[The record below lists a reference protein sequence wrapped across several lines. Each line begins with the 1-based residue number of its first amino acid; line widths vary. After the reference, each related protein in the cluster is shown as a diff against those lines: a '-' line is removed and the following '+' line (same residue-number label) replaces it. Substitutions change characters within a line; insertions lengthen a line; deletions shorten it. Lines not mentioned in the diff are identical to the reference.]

1 MPAARV
7 STKHL
12 LGRESIIFGSKEQSA
27 MSRIHLALLTVG
39 ALVIASAALITWRR
53 HENGSP
59 LESLQQ
65 LANAVRAKDRAAIER
80 YLDVGRTAE
89 SVVDEAIS
97 TAGDPALKPSLVTAL
112 QQSIW
117 TALLD
122 SLATLEGRYQGL
134 AGVEQR
140 GDVARVGVRIRSEEA
155 DSAFVVHLRMERA
168 AGGWRVVGVED
179 LGPYLQASLGR
190 RQERA
195 YEAAMRSDLRN
206 LATAQEIYLS
216 GHATYSASLQDL
228 TYSPS
233 PGVRLEIIVASGTGW
248 RAVAH
253 HETGTAECRIGVGT
267 GALPGDAE
275 REVKCS
281 APRRREIR

>member
-1 MPAARV
+1 MSRFRTVLLAVLALAGAAVVTWRLQRRGAPVDSLRQLADAARA
-7 STKHL
+7 
-12 LGRESIIFGSKEQSA
+12 R
-27 MSRIHLALLTVG
+27 
-39 ALVIASAALITWRR
+39 
-53 HENGSP
+53 
-59 LESLQQ
+59 
-65 LANAVRAKDRAAIER
+65 DRAAIER

-89 SVVDEAIS
+89 SIVDEATA
-97 TAGDPALKPSLVTAL
+97 TAGASGAADPALKPSLLSAV

-122 SLATLEGRYQGL
+122 SLATLEGRYQGV
-134 AGVEQR
+134 ARVEER
-140 GDVARVGVRIRSEEA
+140 GEVARVGVRIRSEDA

-179 LGPYLQASLGR
+179 LGPYLHASLGR

-195 YEAAMRSDLRN
+195 HEAEMRSDLRN
-206 LATAQEIYLS
+206 LVTAQEIYFS

-233 PGVRLEIIVASGTGW
+233 PGVRLEIIAASGTGW
-248 RAVAH
+248 RAVAR
-253 HETGTAECRIGVGT
+253 HEAGTVECRIGVGT
-267 GALPGDAE
+267 GVPPGDVQ

-281 APRRREIR
+281 APIR

>member
-1 MPAARV
+1 
-7 STKHL
+7 
-12 LGRESIIFGSKEQSA
+12 

-168 AGGWRVVGVED
+168 AGGWRVVGV
-179 LGPYLQASLGR
+179 
-190 RQERA
+190 
-195 YEAAMRSDLRN
+195 
-206 LATAQEIYLS
+206 
-216 GHATYSASLQDL
+216 
-228 TYSPS
+228 
-233 PGVRLEIIVASGTGW
+233 
-248 RAVAH
+248 
-253 HETGTAECRIGVGT
+253 
-267 GALPGDAE
+267 
-275 REVKCS
+275 
-281 APRRREIR
+281 